1 MNYRRLGNTGMK
13 VSSVAL
19 GAWTTYGQTVED
31 QQRIQDI
38 IERALEL
45 GVNYLDNADVYAKG
59 QGEITMGDALQDI
72 GVQRSSIVLAS
83 KVFHRMSDEVNDA
96 GLSRK
101 HIMESIEKSL
111 ERLQTDYL
119 DIYFAHRYD
128 PETPLEE
135 TVEAFTDLVRSGVV
149 HYWGTSMWTAA
160 QIAEAHTYAKANGL
174 VAPVTEQPEY
184 SMIINERVE
193 QEILPT
199 TERLGVGLVVWS
211 PLAQGLLTGKYDDGI
226 PEDSRFANFD
236 IYRDKFVTEKNI
248 QFVKNLAPI
257 ANDLGV
263 TRSQLAL
270 AWILRQPGVS
280 SVITGA
286 TKVQHIEDNAVA
298 ASLEL
303 SDDVIAKI
311 EELREA

>member
-1 MNYRRLGNTGMK
+1 MNYRRLGNSGMK

-31 QQRIQDI
+31 QKMIRDI

-45 GVNYLDNADVYAKG
+45 GVNYLDNADIYAKG
-59 QGEITMGDALQDI
+59 QGEITMGNALQELE
-72 GVQRSSIVLAS
+72 VERSSIVLAS
-83 KVFHRMSDEVNDA
+83 KVFQRMSEEVNDA

-101 HIMESIEKSL
+101 HIMESIDKSL
-111 ERLQTDYL
+111 DRLQTDYL

-135 TVEAFTDLVRSGVV
+135 TVEAFSDLVRSGVV

-174 VAPVTEQPEY
+174 VAPITEQPEY
-184 SMIINERVE
+184 SLIVRNRVE
-193 QEILPT
+193 EEILPT

-211 PLAQGLLTGKYDDGI
+211 PLGQGLLTGKYDEGI
-226 PEDSRFANFD
+226 PDGTRFANYNQF
-236 IYRDKFVTEKNI
+236 REKFVTDRNI
-248 QFVKNLAPI
+248 NFVKNLKPI
-257 ANDLGV
+257 ADDLGIS
-263 TRSQLAL
+263 RSQLAL

-286 TKVQHIEDNAVA
+286 TKVQHIEDNAAA
-298 ASLEL
+298 ASVVL
-303 SDDVIAKI
+303 SDDVLARID
-311 EELREA
+311 ELSQE

>member
-31 QQRIQDI
+31 QKLIRNI

-59 QGEITMGDALQDI
+59 QGELTMGDALQDL
-72 GVQRSSIVLAS
+72 GVTRSSIVLAS
-83 KVFHRMSDEVNDA
+83 KVFHRMSDEVNNA

-101 HIMESIEKSL
+101 HIMESIDKSL

-160 QIAEAHTYAKANGL
+160 QIAEAVTYAKANGL

-184 SMIINERVE
+184 SMIVRNRVE
-193 QEILPT
+193 QEILPS

-211 PLAQGLLTGKYDDGI
+211 PLAQGLLTGKYDAGV
-226 PEDSRFANFD
+226 PEGSRFANFD
-236 IYRDKFVTEKNI
+236 IYRDKFVTDQNVA
-248 QFVKNLAPI
+248 FVKNLKPI
-257 ANDLGV
+257 ADELGI

-270 AWILRQPGVS
+270 AWLLRQPGVS

-286 TKVQHIEDNAVA
+286 TKVQHIEDNAEA
-298 ASLEL
+298 ASVEL
-303 SDDVIAKI
+303 SADVLERI
-311 EELREA
+311 EELARE

>member
-38 IERALEL
+38 IARALEL

-184 SMIINERVE
+184 SMIMNERVE

-236 IYRDKFVTEKNI
+236 IYRDKYVTEKNI

-286 TKVQHIEDNAVA
+286 TRVEHIEDNAVA

>member
-311 EELREA
+311 EELRGA